1 MPRVT
6 AQLEALSPRLFLAAD
21 LVGTTLQITATPDND
36 VIIVGLNKR
45 FINLLTVTIN
55 DEQVAHYA
63 LGSLSQIRI
72 DAGEGSDKIWID
84 SALDPMA
91 YATSILGGGGDDMI
105 TAGAGVDS
113 IDGGDGNDRIY
124 GNASNDI
131 ITGGAGRDSI
141 WAGAGDDIITAAAGN
156 DRVNGETGND
166 SISSDKGNDVVS
178 AGDGNDVV
186 SDSGG
191 INTIDFGAGNDGGA
205 SIVGGGTVYG
215 GAGNDAI
222 TAVGGAIVFGEEGDD
237 HLQAWYVDGGQ
248 GNDTI
253 SGLNEND
260 ELRGGDGDDLIRGFD
275 GDDVLV
281 GDGGNDALFGGSGT
295 DTLYGGDG
303 ADNLYGT
310 NGHTDKHKDL
320 AGHDSGFGQIGADWF
335 ETNYR
340 WNQADRNRD
349 DRAIGSQN
357 SLAQDSSAG
366 LYVGG
371 TFTSE
376 MLDMSSSVSAFSGT
390 GMFRAITLANSTSN
404 LTITGTLYGGGNGYV
419 TAPTVTTT
427 SLGRAGWLS
436 SGAYDT
442 TAKAFVPPAMAHSER
457 TKAGRVL
464 LEIPKGWNLGGI
476 TTARDDIVWYQVWR
490 DGATPVPASVSGT
503 PLTVNGGTLSI
514 SSNASSMLAGRLIL
528 VTANSGLVT
537 NGTSTQ
543 LTPGTYVW
551 NGTAVVPASSTVTND
566 ALYTVPTL
574 AGGTA
579 EVTLTTPH
587 LYDGVENGAYR
598 YLGVKR
604 GTIIVSGNASIA
616 LAPKW
621 TPLDAPL
628 LVVPGGADVRI
639 AGNTRIFRTSTKYDS
654 LPTGGP
660 KLRGIGV
667 DGGAIWLPN
676 DGSEPYF
683 SSGKR

>member
-6 AQLEALSPRLFLAAD
+6 AQLEALSPRLLLAAD

-72 DAGEGSDKIWID
+72 DAGDGNDKIWID

-105 TAGAGVDS
+105 TAGAGGDS

-141 WAGAGDDIITAAAGN
+141 WAGAGDDILTAGAGN
-156 DRVNGETGND
+156 DRLNAEAGND
-166 SISSDKGNDVVS
+166 TIAAGKGNDVVS

-237 HLQAWYVDGGQ
+237 HLQAWYVEGGK

-253 SGLNEND
+253 SGLNGND

-281 GDGGNDALFGGSGT
+281 GDGGDDALFGGSGT

-320 AGHDSGFGQIGADWF
+320 AGHDTGFGQIGADWF

-340 WNQADRNRD
+340 WHQADRNRD
-349 DRAIGSQN
+349 DRAVGTQN
-357 SLAQDSSAG
+357 ILVQDSSAG
-366 LYVGG
+366 LYIGG
-371 TFTSE
+371 TFTSG
-376 MLDMSSSVSAFSGT
+376 MLDMSSSVTAFRGT
-390 GMFRAITLANSTSN
+390 TMLRAIKFTNSTGIVN
-404 LTITGTLYGGGNGYV
+404 INGGTLLVNGNGYV

-427 SLGRAGWLS
+427 SLGPAGWLS

-442 TAKAFVPPAMAHSER
+442 TAQAFVPPAMPHGER
-457 TKAGRVL
+457 VKAGRVL

-476 TTARDDIVWYQVWR
+476 STARDDIVWYQVWR
-490 DGATPVPASVSGT
+490 DGATPPPASTSGT
-503 PLTVNGGTLSI
+503 PLNLNGGTLNI
-514 SSNASSMLAGRLIL
+514 TSNASILSGRLIV
-528 VTANSGLVT
+528 VTGDSNLVT

-543 LTPGTYVW
+543 LVPGTYVW
-551 NGTAVVPASSTVTND
+551 NGTAVVPANTNPSND

-574 AGGTA
+574 AGSTA
-579 EVTLTTPH
+579 QVTLTTPH

-604 GTIIVSGNASIA
+604 GTVIVSGSASTA

-628 LVVPGGADVRI
+628 LVV
-639 AGNTRIFRTSTKYDS
+639 
-654 LPTGGP
+654 
-660 KLRGIGV
+660 
-667 DGGAIWLPN
+667 
-676 DGSEPYF
+676 
-683 SSGKR
+683 